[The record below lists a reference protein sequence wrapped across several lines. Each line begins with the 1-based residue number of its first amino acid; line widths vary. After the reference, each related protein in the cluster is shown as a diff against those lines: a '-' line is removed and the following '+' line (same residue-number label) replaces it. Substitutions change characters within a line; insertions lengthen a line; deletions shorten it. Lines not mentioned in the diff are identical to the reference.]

1 MYRETFCPPFAV
13 ATYWDCID
21 PTEGDGLYFRQ
32 NRSEM
37 AVRQRQ
43 QQQLYEPQYVVAVDS
58 QAQIRQQMQ
67 QIKDVIANV

>member
-1 MYRETFCPPFAV
+1 
-13 ATYWDCID
+13 
-21 PTEGDGLYFRQ
+21 
-32 NRSEM
+32 M